1 MDRHPQAMAFRES
14 LPIAGVDG
22 TLKDRMKGTAAEG
35 RVRAKTGTIALVSTL
50 AGYVET
56 PGGERRA
63 FAALVNQ
70 HLSTREAVSALD
82 ALAARLAQD

>member
-1 MDRHPQAMAFRES
+1 
-14 LPIAGVDG
+14 
-22 TLKDRMKGTAAEG
+22 
-35 RVRAKTGTIALVSTL
+35 VRAKTGTIALVSTL